1 MYVLQKT
8 TSELRRIFRGI
19 TGKMVLLALL
29 IIPILY
35 GALYLWA
42 FLDPYGKL
50 DRLPVALVNQDQP
63 YVASNGTVIR
73 GGEDLVKELTD
84 TGTFKWEVVS
94 KKQAQQGLKDHKYFL
109 ALYIPSY
116 FSQRIGTANSKSPV
130 PAMLYA
136 KSDVTNNFLTSQ
148 IGGRVFLEIQ
158 QQTSA
163 KVSETFYKEIFKS
176 FEDSRASLGKAEDG
190 AQNLHNGLKTASS
203 GAGSLAKGLSSAKS
217 GSTSLASG
225 ATQLARG
232 LSKLNSGSK
241 TLTSSTDELAYK
253 SQQLKG
259 GASQLLSG
267 TSALSSKLPSL
278 VSGAKQVDGGVATLQ
293 AQMGKASN
301 GATALAQGAA
311 GNKQYVE
318 GLASVVSQLL
328 SIDGSQLP
336 AAQKQ
341 QMLATAQAAKAVAAQ
356 VDSGASQ
363 LSGSLSSAAPAVYA
377 LKSGT
382 AQLLSGVQA
391 AQNGALALKNGAAS
405 LDAGTSK
412 LVSGTQKLND
422 GAQQISNNVSKA
434 SAGATTLAS
443 GSKQLTAGTAKLE
456 QGAVKLH
463 SGLQPAVL
471 GSQTLSRGL
480 HDGIKDIPSLTVA
493 QQNENAKMMSNP
505 VHMTSSTI
513 GKAKNYGTGFAPYF
527 LPLALWVGAL
537 IGYMFLDPLP
547 GKSEKK
553 KSLWMALARS
563 ISGYVPMALVAFLQT
578 LVLLFV
584 VEHMLH
590 INPVRSA
597 WFWALLLATSL
608 CYTAILQW
616 LNASFGPVG
625 KFFAIIFLMLQLTA
639 ASGTFPTV
647 LQDTFFQS
655 LHPFMPMTYIVAGLR
670 AAMNG
675 GSTSIIT
682 HNLAVVIGIGVGVF
696 VLTIVAAYTSL
707 SEHAKRLGEKVGI

>member
-1 MYVLQKT
+1 MYVLQRT
-8 TSELRRIFRGI
+8 TGELKRIFQGI

-63 YVASNGTVIR
+63 YTTSNGTVIK

-84 TGTFKWEVVS
+84 AGTFKWEVVS
-94 KKQAQQGLKDHKYFL
+94 KEQARQGLKDNKYFL
-109 ALYIPSY
+109 AMYIPSN

-148 IGGRVFLEIQ
+148 IGGRVFVEIQ

-176 FEDSRASLGKAEDG
+176 FEDSRTSLTKAEDG
-190 AQNLHNGLKTASS
+190 AQDLHDGLKTASS
-203 GAGSLAKGLSSAKS
+203 GASSLAEGLSSANS
-217 GSTSLASG
+217 GSKSLVSG
-225 ATQLARG
+225 ATQLSSG
-232 LSKLNSGSK
+232 LSKLSSGSK
-241 TLTSSTDELAYK
+241 TLASSTDELASK

-259 GASQLLSG
+259 GTSQLLSG

-278 VSGAKQVDGGVATLQ
+278 VSGAQQVDDGVATLQ
-293 AQMGKASN
+293 TQMGKASD
-301 GATALAQGAA
+301 GATALAQGTA
-311 GNKQYVE
+311 GNKQYVD
-318 GLASVVSQLL
+318 GLANMVSQLL

-341 QMLATAQAAKAVAAQ
+341 QMLATASAAKVVAGQ
-356 VDSGASQ
+356 VDSGATQ
-363 LSGSLSSAAPAVYA
+363 LSGALSSAAPAVSA

-382 AQLLSGVQA
+382 AQLLSGAQA
-391 AQNGALALKNGAAS
+391 AQDGATALKDGAS
-405 LDAGTSK
+405 TLDASTSK

-422 GAQQISNNVSKA
+422 GAQQISTNVTKA
-434 SAGATTLAS
+434 SAGATKLTS
-443 GSKQLTAGTAKLE
+443 GAEQLTAGTAKLE
-456 QGAVKLH
+456 TGAFKLH
-463 SGLQPAVL
+463 SGLQPAVS
-471 GSQTLSRGL
+471 GSQTLASGL
-480 HDGIKDIPSLTVA
+480 HDGIKNIPNFTTA
-493 QQNENAKMMSNP
+493 QQNANAKMMSNP
-505 VHMTSSTI
+505 VHMESSTI
-513 GKAKNYGTGFAPYF
+513 GKVKNYGTGFAPYF

-547 GKSEKK
+547 GNREEKK
-553 KSLWMALARS
+553 SFWLALARS

-584 VEHMLH
+584 VEHALH
-590 INPVRSA
+590 INPVHSA
-597 WFWALLLATSL
+597 WFWVLLLATSL

-616 LNASFGPVG
+616 LNASFGSIG

-647 LQDTFFQS
+647 LQDKFFQV

-670 AAMNG
+670 AAMTG

-682 HNLAVVIGIGVGVF
+682 HNLAVVVGIGVGAF
-696 VLTIVAAYTSL
+696 ILTIVAARTKL
-707 SEHAKRLGEKVGI
+707 SDFAKRLGEKVGI